1 VAVRFI
7 TIAPLQHQENCM
19 KSWLTAAAAVAL
31 GLSLTLSH
39 AADTNGTA
47 QEQARKQAQ
56 KADATAQASGFKI
69 RPVDDAWRAALP
81 RDAKAA
87 TQAYMDRLPADVLAK
102 SAAYWE
108 GGYWMQLWDLLLGLA
123 IAALMLSGRRA
134 ARVRDWAA
142 RIGRGPVRRDMLF
155 GAVYML
161 AAWLLSLPLTIYV
174 GFVREQL
181 YGMSTQTFAAWAGE
195 QGVGLAINVVLGAVV
210 FAVLYAVI
218 RRTGE
223 RWWIWGTG
231 LGITFLAVMI
241 ALSPVFIEPLFNTY
255 KPVEDGPVKTSV
267 LQMAHANGVPV
278 DNIYE
283 FDASRQTTRISANV
297 TGLFGTAAVR
307 LNDNLLRRT
316 SEAEIRAVMG
326 HELGHFVLNHV
337 VKTLIA
343 LSLVLM
349 LGFGFVQWAMR
360 RLLAR
365 FAASTGV
372 SRVDDIASLPLLAAV
387 FSVFFTLATPLQNT
401 LSRTDEIEADRF
413 GLSLS
418 REPLGFAEAQLR
430 LVEYR
435 KADPGP
441 VEEFIFFH
449 HPGTRNRIYDAMRW
463 REAMGTP

>member
-1 VAVRFI
+1 
-7 TIAPLQHQENCM
+7 M
-19 KSWLTAAAAVAL
+19 KRWLTAVAAIAL

-39 AADTNGTA
+39 AADANGAA
-47 QEQARKQAQ
+47 QEQARTQAQ

-142 RIGRGPVRRDMLF
+142 RVGRGPVRRDMLF

-161 AAWLLSLPLTIYV
+161 AAWVLSLPLTIYV

-181 YGMSTQTFAAWAGE
+181 YGMSTQTFAAWGGE
-195 QGVGLAINVVLGAVV
+195 QLVGLAINVLLGAVV
-210 FAVLYAVI
+210 FAALYAVM

-231 LGITFLAVMI
+231 LGIGFLTLLI
-241 ALSPVFIEPLFNTY
+241 ALNPVFIEPLFNTY
-255 KPVEDGPVKTSV
+255 KPVEDGPVKTAV

-316 SEAEIRAVMG
+316 SVAEIRAVMG
-326 HELGHFVLNHV
+326 HELGHYVLNHV
-337 VKTLIA
+337 AKSMIA
-343 LSLVLM
+343 LSVVLLV
-349 LGFGFVQWAMR
+349 GFGFAQWAMR
-360 RLLAR
+360 RVLTR
-365 FAASTGV
+365 FAGATGV
-372 SRVDDIASLPLLAAV
+372 NRVDDVASLPLLAAV
-387 FSVFFTLATPLQNT
+387 FSVFFALATPVMNT

-413 GLSLS
+413 GLNLS
-418 REPLGFAEAQLR
+418 REPLGFAEAQLH